1 VKNRIKY
8 FNLAVPGGFSL
19 LELLVVVALIMVLIG
34 LLVPAY
40 NRVREGQKGA
50 QAKVVMGQLAI
61 ALQRY
66 QSEYGRLPFDPDNK
80 PTNETLTAV
89 HLENLMKLLNDGE
102 NLFITG
108 PKTGTH
114 EGNPKNISFFPANA
128 RDLKKVGSLKN
139 GTYPAAETGGQTVLV
154 DPWGNSYMIALD
166 FDGNDDIEVY
176 GNQSVKGAIAIWSAG
191 PNKIVEDNPG
201 TTKVNE
207 ADDNLNSW

>member
-1 VKNRIKY
+1 VKNRIKHLNNA
-8 FNLAVPGGFSL
+8 NLGGFSL

-50 QAKVVMGQLAI
+50 QTKIVMGQLAM

-102 NLFITG
+102 DTYITTG
-108 PKTGTH
+108 PG
-114 EGNPKNISFFPANA
+114 GNPKNISFFPANA
-128 RDLKKVGSLKN
+128 RDMKKVGSLKN
-139 GTYPAAETGGQTVLV
+139 GSYPSAETGGQTVLL

-166 FDGNDDIEVY
+166 FNGDDDIEVY
-176 GNQSVKGAIAIWSAG
+176 GNQSVKGSFAIWSAG
-191 PNKIVEDNPG
+191 PNKIVEDDPG